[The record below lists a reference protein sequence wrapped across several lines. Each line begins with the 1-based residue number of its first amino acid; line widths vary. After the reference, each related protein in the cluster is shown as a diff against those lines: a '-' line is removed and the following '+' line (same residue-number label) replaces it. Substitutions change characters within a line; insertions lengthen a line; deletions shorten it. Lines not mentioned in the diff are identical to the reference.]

1 VAWSRHAAAA
11 AIAAVLEQMAVP
23 PAGPPPAVFAT
34 PPETFNPPAYVCGV
48 VRRLDYDTPTF
59 GVDGAEFR
67 LFVSAGPN
75 DYDGL
80 DAMCAAAR
88 AALAVDPSLAG
99 QVISCRVA
107 NQENWRRLAIAGAD
121 TLTADVI
128 LEIRM

>member
-1 VAWSRHAAAA
+1 MAWQRSVAAA
-11 AIAAVLEQMAVP
+11 AIAAVLEPVAAGQTP
-23 PAGPPPAVFAT
+23 PASVYAT

-80 DAMCAAAR
+80 DALCAAGR
-88 AALAVDPSLAG
+88 AALAADPSLAG

-107 NQENWRRLAIAGAD
+107 HQENWRRLAIAGAD